1 MSNSPI
7 RYGVAGLGRSGWNI
21 HVANIRP
28 RDDAELAAVVDPL
41 QQRRQEAKA
50 EFGCETYEELSHML
64 DQEDIDVI
72 VVATPS
78 AFHASDTIS
87 ALKASKHVICEKPMA
102 LDVEEADQMIA
113 QAKESNKHLFI
124 HQNRRFDRQFT
135 HLKTVV
141 ESGQIGQ
148 LYHIRNYSNSF
159 TRRDDWQ
166 TLSKNGG
173 GVLNN
178 TCPHH
183 LDAIL
188 QLLGAPVTNVMGDL
202 QQISSAGDVEDHVKA
217 FLRASNGCTAD
228 MEITSAQNIAADMP
242 SWILCGSQGTL
253 TSDGQKSVVRW
264 FESEEAGE
272 VEVVEGAARN
282 RAYAWQAKPLN
293 WKEETVEAKGPN
305 IGNFYD
311 NVTKVLWHDHEMVVT
326 PESVREV
333 IRVIAE
339 IRKGTKF
346 DREAKKALI

>member
-1 MSNSPI
+1 M
-7 RYGVAGLGRSGWNI
+7 
-21 HVANIRP
+21 
-28 RDDAELAAVVDPL
+28 VDPL
-41 QQRRQEAKA
+41 KERRQEAEA

-78 AFHASDTIS
+78 VFHAADTIS
-87 ALKASKHVICEKPMA
+87 ALQANKHVICEKPMA
-102 LDVEEADQMIA
+102 LDIDEADKMIA
-113 QAKESNKHLFI
+113 QAKESKKHLFI

-135 HLKTVV
+135 HLKEVV

-159 TRRDDWQ
+159 VRRDDWQ

-178 TCPHH
+178 TCPHN

-188 QLLGAPVTNVMGDL
+188 QLLGEPVINVIRDL

-228 MEITSAQNIAADMP
+228 MEITSAQNIATDIP
-242 SWILCGSQGTL
+242 TWILCGNQGTL
-253 TSDGQKSVVRW
+253 TSDSRRSVARW
-264 FESEEAGE
+264 FEPEEAGE

-282 RAYAWQAKPLN
+282 RAYAWQTKPIN
-293 WKEETVEAKGPN
+293 WREETVEAKGPN

-311 NVTKVLWHDHEMVVT
+311 NVTEVLLHNHEIVVT

-339 IRKGTKF
+339 IRKGTPFEGKT
-346 DREAKKALI
+346 KKA

>member
-1 MSNSPI
+1 MSNPSI

-21 HVANIRP
+21 HIANIRP
-28 RDDAELAAVVDPL
+28 RCDAELVAVVDPL
-41 QQRRQEAKA
+41 QERRQEAKA

-78 AFHASDTIS
+78 VFHAADTIS
-87 ALKASKHVICEKPMA
+87 ALQANKHVICEKPMA
-102 LDVEEADQMIA
+102 LDIDEADKMIA
-113 QAKESNKHLFI
+113 QAQESKKHLFI

-135 HLKTVV
+135 HLKEVV

-159 TRRDDWQ
+159 VRRDDWQ

-178 TCPHH
+178 TCPHN
-183 LDAIL
+183 LDPML
-188 QLLGAPVTNVMGDL
+188 QVLRAPVTNVMGDL

-228 MEITSAQNIAADMP
+228 MEITSAQNIATDIP
-242 SWILCGSQGTL
+242 TWILCGNQGTL
-253 TSDGQKSVVRW
+253 TSDSRRSIVRW
-264 FESEEAGE
+264 FEPEEAGE
-272 VEVVEGAARN
+272 IEVVEGAARN
-282 RAYAWQAKPLN
+282 RAYAWQTKPIN
-293 WKEETVEAKGPN
+293 WKEETVEAKCPN

-311 NVTKVLWHDHEMVVT
+311 NVTKVLLHNHEMVVT

-339 IRKGTKF
+339 IRKGTPFEGKT
-346 DREAKKALI
+346 KKA

>member
-1 MSNSPI
+1 MSNPSI

-21 HVANIRP
+21 HIANIRP
-28 RDDAELAAVVDPL
+28 RGDAELAAVVDPL
-41 QQRRQEAKA
+41 KERRQEAEA

-78 AFHASDTIS
+78 VFHAADTIS
-87 ALKASKHVICEKPMA
+87 ALQANKHVICEKPMA
-102 LDVEEADQMIA
+102 LDIDEADKMIA
-113 QAKESNKHLFI
+113 QAKESKKHLFI

-135 HLKTVV
+135 HLKEVV

-159 TRRDDWQ
+159 VRRDDWQ

-178 TCPHH
+178 TCPHN

-202 QQISSAGDVEDHVKA
+202 QQISSACDVEDHVKA

-228 MEITSAQNIAADMP
+228 MEITSAQNIATDIP
-242 SWILCGSQGTL
+242 TWILCGNQGTL
-253 TSDGQKSVVRW
+253 TSDSRRSVARW
-264 FESEEAGE
+264 FEPEEAGE

-282 RAYAWQAKPLN
+282 RAYAWQTKPIN
-293 WKEETVEAKGPN
+293 WREETVEAKGPN

-311 NVTKVLWHDHEMVVT
+311 NVTEVLLHNHEIVVT

-339 IRKGTKF
+339 IRKGTPFEGKT
-346 DREAKKALI
+346 KKA

>member
-1 MSNSPI
+1 MSNPSI

-21 HVANIRP
+21 HIANIRP
-28 RDDAELAAVVDPL
+28 RGDAELAAVVDPL
-41 QQRRQEAKA
+41 KERRQEAEA
-50 EFGCETYEELSHML
+50 EFGCETYEEFSHML

-78 AFHASDTIS
+78 VFHAADTIS
-87 ALKASKHVICEKPMA
+87 ALQANKHVICEKPMA
-102 LDVEEADQMIA
+102 LDIDEADKMIA
-113 QAKESNKHLFI
+113 QAKESKKHLFI

-135 HLKTVV
+135 HLKEVV

-159 TRRDDWQ
+159 VRRDDWQ

-178 TCPHH
+178 TCPHN

-228 MEITSAQNIAADMP
+228 MEITSAQNIATDIP
-242 SWILCGSQGTL
+242 TWILCGNQGTL
-253 TSDGQKSVVRW
+253 TSDSRRSVVRW
-264 FESEEAGE
+264 FEPEEAGE

-282 RAYAWQAKPLN
+282 RAYAWQTKPIN
-293 WKEETVEAKGPN
+293 WREETVEAKGPN

-311 NVTKVLWHDHEMVVT
+311 NVTEVLLHNHEIVVT

-339 IRKGTKF
+339 IRKGTPFEGKT
-346 DREAKKALI
+346 KKA

>member
-1 MSNSPI
+1 MSNPSI

-21 HVANIRP
+21 HIANIRP
-28 RDDAELAAVVDPL
+28 RCDAELVAVVDPL
-41 QQRRQEAKA
+41 QERRQEAEA

-78 AFHASDTIS
+78 VFHAADTIS
-87 ALKASKHVICEKPMA
+87 ALQANKHVICEKPMA
-102 LDVEEADQMIA
+102 LDVDEADKMIA
-113 QAKESNKHLFI
+113 QAKESKKHLFI
-124 HQNRRFDRQFT
+124 HQNRRFERQFT
-135 HLKTVV
+135 HLKEVV

-159 TRRDDWQ
+159 VRRDDWQ

-178 TCPHH
+178 TCPHN

-228 MEITSAQNIAADMP
+228 MEITSAQNIATDIP
-242 SWILCGSQGTL
+242 TWILCGNQGTL
-253 TSDGQKSVVRW
+253 TSDSRRSIVRW
-264 FESEEAGE
+264 FEPEEAGE
-272 VEVVEGAARN
+272 IEVVEGAARN
-282 RAYAWQAKPLN
+282 RAYAWQTKPIN

-311 NVTKVLWHDHEMVVT
+311 NVTEVLLDNHEMVVT

-339 IRKGTKF
+339 IRKGTPFEGKT
-346 DREAKKALI
+346 KKA

>member
-1 MSNSPI
+1 MSNPSI

-21 HVANIRP
+21 HIANIRP
-28 RDDAELAAVVDPL
+28 RGDAELAAVVDPL
-41 QQRRQEAKA
+41 KERRQEAEA

-78 AFHASDTIS
+78 VFHAADTIS
-87 ALKASKHVICEKPMA
+87 ALQANKHVICEKPMA
-102 LDVEEADQMIA
+102 LDIDEADKMIA
-113 QAKESNKHLFI
+113 QAKESKKHLFI

-135 HLKTVV
+135 HLKEVV

-159 TRRDDWQ
+159 VRRDDWQ

-178 TCPHH
+178 TCPHN

-228 MEITSAQNIAADMP
+228 MEITSAQNIATDIP
-242 SWILCGSQGTL
+242 TWILCGNQGTL
-253 TSDGQKSVVRW
+253 TSDSRRSVVRW
-264 FESEEAGE
+264 FEPEEAGE

-282 RAYAWQAKPLN
+282 RAYAWQTKPIN
-293 WKEETVEAKGPN
+293 WREETVEAKGPN

-311 NVTKVLWHDHEMVVT
+311 NVTEVLLHNHEIVVT

-339 IRKGTKF
+339 IRKGTPFEGKT
-346 DREAKKALI
+346 KKA

>member
-1 MSNSPI
+1 
-7 RYGVAGLGRSGWNI
+7 
-21 HVANIRP
+21 
-28 RDDAELAAVVDPL
+28 
-41 QQRRQEAKA
+41 
-50 EFGCETYEELSHML
+50 
-64 DQEDIDVI
+64 
-72 VVATPS
+72 
-78 AFHASDTIS
+78 
-87 ALKASKHVICEKPMA
+87 MA
-102 LDVEEADQMIA
+102 LDVDEADKMIA
-113 QAKESNKHLFI
+113 QAKESKKHLFI

-135 HLKTVV
+135 HLKEVV

-159 TRRDDWQ
+159 VRRDDWQ

-178 TCPHH
+178 TCPHN

-228 MEITSAQNIAADMP
+228 MEITSAQNIATDIP
-242 SWILCGSQGTL
+242 TWILCGNQGTL
-253 TSDGQKSVVRW
+253 TSDSRRSIVRW
-264 FESEEAGE
+264 FEPEEAGE
-272 VEVVEGAARN
+272 IEVVEGAARN
-282 RAYAWQAKPLN
+282 RSYAWQTKPIN
-293 WKEETVEAKGPN
+293 WREETVEAKGPN

-311 NVTKVLWHDHEMVVT
+311 NVTEVLLHNHEMVVT

-339 IRKGTKF
+339 IRKGTPFEGKT
-346 DREAKKALI
+346 KKA